1 MAKKKKKKSA
11 GAKKKAAQAP
21 KGGAQAKQAPA
32 KAKKA
37 PVKAK
42 KAPAKVKKQNAKAGQ
57 AAGATGLWDKS
68 VQFVREV
75 VQELK
80 RVTWP
85 SRKQTISS
93 TGVVLALV
101 ILVSIFLGVVDFVLS
116 RLVRFLI
123 G

>member
-1 MAKKKKKKSA
+1 MAKKKKKQSA
-11 GAKKKAAQAP
+11 GAKKAAAKTKQ
-21 KGGAQAKQAPA
+21 GGAKAKQVPA

-37 PVKAK
+37 PAKAK
-42 KAPAKVKKQNAKAGQ
+42 KQSAKAGQ
-57 AAGATGLWDKS
+57 AANAAGPWDKS
-68 VQFVREV
+68 VQFIREV

-101 ILVSIFLGVVDFVLS
+101 IIVSIFLGVVDFVLS
-116 RLVRFLI
+116 RLVRFLV

>member
-1 MAKKKKKKSA
+1 MAKQNKKPGD
-11 GAKKKAAQAP
+11 GANAAMAKLTKAVSGRKAA
-21 KGGAQAKQAPA
+21 A
-32 KAKKA
+32 KA
-37 PVKAK
+37 V
-42 KAPAKVKKQNAKAGQ
+42 QGQ
-57 AAGATGLWDKS
+57 SAASLWERTS
-68 VQFVREV
+68 QFMREV

-85 SRKQTISS
+85 SRRQTISS

-101 ILVSIFLGVVDFVLS
+101 ILVSIFLGLVDFVLS

>member
-1 MAKKKKKKSA
+1 MAKKKKKQSA
-11 GAKKKAAQAP
+11 GAKKAAAKTKQ
-21 KGGAQAKQAPA
+21 GGAKAKQVPA
-32 KAKKA
+32 KVKKA

-42 KAPAKVKKQNAKAGQ
+42 KAPAKAKKQTAKGGQ
-57 AAGATGLWDKS
+57 AANAAGPWDKS
-68 VQFVREV
+68 VQFIREV

-101 ILVSIFLGVVDFVLS
+101 VVVSIFLGVVDFVLS
-116 RLVRFLI
+116 RLVRFLV